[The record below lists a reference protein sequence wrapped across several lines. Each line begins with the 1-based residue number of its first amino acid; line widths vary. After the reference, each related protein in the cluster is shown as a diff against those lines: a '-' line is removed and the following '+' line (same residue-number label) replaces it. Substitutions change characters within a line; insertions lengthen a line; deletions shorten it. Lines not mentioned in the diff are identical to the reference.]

1 MAREHRYDVT
11 VEWTGNRGAGT
22 ESYRAYGR
30 EHLISA
36 EGKPPILGSSDP
48 AFRGDADRWNPEQL
62 LVAAVSA
69 CHKLWY
75 LHLASEAG
83 ISVLA
88 YRDEAIGKMVEDAKA
103 GDRITEVILRPH
115 VTIRAT
121 DDADLALRVH
131 HDVPARCA
139 IANSVTCVIRHEPVI
154 EQSSP
159 SPLEGEGVGA
169 ADG

>member
-1 MAREHRYDVT
+1 MTREHRYDVT

-30 EHLISA
+30 EYVIRA
-36 EGKPPILGSSDP
+36 EGKPAIPGSSDP
-48 AFRGDADRWNPEQL
+48 AFRGNPDRWNPEEL
-62 LVAAVSA
+62 LVAAASA

-88 YRDEAIGKMVEDAKA
+88 YRDEAVGVMVEDAEV
-103 GDRITEVILRPH
+103 GDRMSEIVLRPH
-115 VTIRAT
+115 VTIRAG
-121 DDADLALRVH
+121 DDVDLALRVH

-139 IANSVTCVIRHEPVI
+139 IANSVTCPIRHEPVV
-154 EQSSP
+154 EVS
-159 SPLEGEGVGA
+159 A
-169 ADG
+169 

>member
-1 MAREHRYDVT
+1 MAREHRYDLS
-11 VEWTGNRGAGT
+11 VEWAGNRGAGT

-30 EHLISA
+30 EYVISA
-36 EGKPPILGSSDP
+36 EGRPPIPGSSDP
-48 AFRGDADRWNPEQL
+48 AFRGDPERWNPEQL

-88 YRDEAIGKMVEDAKA
+88 YRDEAIGKMIEDAKA
-103 GDRITEVILRPH
+103 GDRITEVILRPQ

-139 IANSVTCVIRHEPVI
+139 IANSVKCAIRHEPVI
-154 EQSSP
+154 VRA
-159 SPLEGEGVGA
+159 GV
-169 ADG
+169 

>member
-30 EHLISA
+30 EHVISA
-36 EGKPPILGSSDP
+36 EGKPPIPGSSDP
-48 AFRGDADRWNPEQL
+48 AFRGDPDRWNPEEL
-62 LVAAVSA
+62 LVAAATA

-75 LHLASEAG
+75 LHLASQAG

-88 YRDEAIGKMVEDAKA
+88 YRDDAVGVMVEDAKA
-103 GDRITEVILRPH
+103 GDRMTEIVLRPH
-115 VTIRAT
+115 VTIRAG

-139 IANSVTCVIRHEPVI
+139 IANSVNCAIRHEPVS
-154 EQSSP
+154 E
-159 SPLEGEGVGA
+159 VA
-169 ADG
+169 A

>member
-30 EHLISA
+30 EHVISA
-36 EGKPPILGSSDP
+36 GAKPPIPGSSDP
-48 AFRGDADRWNPEQL
+48 AFRGDPDRWNPEEL

-88 YRDEAIGKMVEDAKA
+88 YRDEAVGVMTPDAKA
-103 GDRITEVILRPH
+103 GDRMTEVILRPH
-115 VTIRAT
+115 VTIRAG
-121 DDADLALRVH
+121 DDVDLAHRLH

-139 IANSVTCVIRHEPVI
+139 IANSVNFAVRHEPVI
-154 EQSSP
+154 ER
-159 SPLEGEGVGA
+159 
-169 ADG
+169 ADA

>member
-1 MAREHRYDVT
+1 MARGHSYAVT
-11 VEWTGNRGAGT
+11 VTWTGNTGRGTIG
-22 ESYRAYGR
+22 YRDYQR
-30 EHLISA
+30 SHEISVS
-36 EGKPPILGSSDP
+36 GKSTILGSSDP
-48 AFRGDADRWNPEQL
+48 AFRGDRTRWNPEEL
-62 LVAAVSA
+62 LVASLAA

-121 DDADLALRVH
+121 DDSDLALRLH

-139 IANSVTCVIRHEPVI
+139 IANSVKCAIRHEPVI
-154 EQSSP
+154 VRAS
-159 SPLEGEGVGA
+159 A
-169 ADG
+169 

>member
-22 ESYRAYGR
+22 ESYRGYGR
-30 EHLISA
+30 GHVISA
-36 EGKPPILGSSDP
+36 AGKPPIPGSSDP
-48 AFRGDADRWNPEQL
+48 AFRGDPDRWNPEEL

-83 ISVLA
+83 LSVLA
-88 YRDEAIGKMVEDAKA
+88 YRDEAVGVMTPDAKA
-103 GDRITEVILRPH
+103 GDRMTEVVLRPH
-115 VTIRAT
+115 VTIRAG
-121 DDADLALRVH
+121 DDADLARRLH

-139 IANSVTCVIRHEPVI
+139 IANSVKCAIRHEPVI
-154 EQSSP
+154 ERAS
-159 SPLEGEGVGA
+159 A
-169 ADG
+169 

>member
-11 VEWTGNRGAGT
+11 VDWVGNRGAGT
-22 ESYRAYGR
+22 ETYRAYGR

-36 EGKPPILGSSDP
+36 EGRPPIPGSSDP
-48 AFRGDADRWNPEQL
+48 AFRGDPARWNPEQL

-88 YRDEAIGKMVEDAKA
+88 YRDEAVGVMVEDAVA
-103 GDRITEVILRPH
+103 GDRMTEVVLRPH
-115 VTIRAT
+115 VTIRAS
-121 DDADLALRVH
+121 DDAELALRVH
-131 HDVPARCA
+131 HDVSARCA
-139 IANSVTCVIRHEPVI
+139 IANSVKCAIRHEPVI
-154 EQSSP
+154 ERAGS
-159 SPLEGEGVGA
+159 
-169 ADG
+169 